1 MNFRELP
8 PITQRQEE
16 ILTLIYRFRF
26 INRIQLQRYFKH
38 KDARRINT
46 WLRDLVEKKYL
57 GRIYSHKLLEN
68 TKPAIYYLMNNGI
81 IWIRYEVGEYTTN
94 DGQLEIKYLKKF
106 YQDRKAS
113 RIFVDHCISIFELY
127 LQLKAAEVEDKI
139 DYDTQ
144 TKTERWI
151 TKQMDKYE
159 DFDEIKE
166 FIPDLFVE
174 KMVNPLSKEINSS
187 TYFIELFDKHVPM
200 YAIKYRISRY
210 IKLKESEDWKNYAGL
225 DGKFPQVLLIFPH
238 QKKINMMSN
247 EMSKM
252 LARSFESEGLTILV
266 TTYKKAMEKG
276 ITYGSKIWRQIKED
290 Y

>member
-8 PITQRQEE
+8 PITKRQEE
-16 ILTLIYRFRF
+16 IVTHIFRFRF

-81 IWIRYEVGEYTTN
+81 IWIRYNVGEQIPIN
-94 DGQLEIKYLKKF
+94 NELDIKYLKKF

-113 RIFVDHCISIFELY
+113 KTFVEHCTFIFELY
-127 LQLKAAEVEDKI
+127 LQLKAADIEDKI
-139 DYDTQ
+139 TYDTQ

-151 TKQMDKYE
+151 TEQMYCTHE
-159 DFDEIKE
+159 DFYERKE
-166 FIPDLFVE
+166 YIPDLFVE
-174 KMVNPLSKEINSS
+174 KTLNPLNKHITSS
-187 TYFIELFDKHVPM
+187 TYFIELFDQHVPM

-210 IKLKESEDWKNYAGL
+210 IKLKESEKWKIYEGL
-225 DGKFPQVLLIFPH
+225 DRSFPHILLIFPH
-238 QKKINMMSN
+238 QQKINMMSH
-247 EMSKM
+247 EMNN
-252 LARSFESEGLTILV
+252 LLTRSFASEGLTILV
-266 TTYKKAMEKG
+266 TTYKKAMEQG
-276 ITYGSKIWRQIKED
+276 IISSTIWQRIET
-290 Y
+290 